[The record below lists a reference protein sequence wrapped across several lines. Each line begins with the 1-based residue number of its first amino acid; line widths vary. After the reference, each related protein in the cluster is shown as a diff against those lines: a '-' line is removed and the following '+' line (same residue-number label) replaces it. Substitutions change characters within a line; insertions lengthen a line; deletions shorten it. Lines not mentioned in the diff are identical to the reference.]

1 MKSIQQLREERKQ
14 LAANLRNFVEKF
26 PEDSKWGAD
35 EDTKYHNM
43 KSDIDSMDKQIAAF
57 EETLQIT
64 DGQQQRIDDI
74 AASQGLSGDEAAY
87 KEAQLKACTNAWLRG
102 GIENLTDEQRT
113 FMRNEVQRVNQAM
126 GTQEANNG
134 QALTHR
140 EFVSRLLEAMKAYG
154 GMRSVATVI
163 STTTGNAMDM
173 PTTDATSEEGEI
185 VGENVSS
192 DSADTSFGTA
202 SMGAFKYSSK
212 SIAIP
217 FELLQDSGID
227 LEAHIIKLLAM
238 RIGRIQNKH
247 FTVGTGSG
255 QPQGVVT
262 AASVGKTGDAAAAVT
277 FDELK
282 ELIHSVD
289 PIYRESG
296 NCRFMFNDNTLRE
309 LSLLK
314 DDNKRPIWLPG
325 VEAGDPD
332 RIYNYGYTINQQMA
346 DMAAD
351 AKPVAFGDFSH
362 YTIRDVMN
370 LMMFR
375 MTDSK
380 FTEKGQV
387 GFIGFQRADGKL
399 LDVGGAVKTLQN
411 ASS

>member
-1 MKSIQQLREERKQ
+1 MKTVQQLREERKQ

-26 PEDSKWGAD
+26 PEDSKWGSE
-35 EDTKYHNM
+35 EDTKYQNM
-43 KSDIDSMDKQIAAF
+43 KSEINSIDNQIAAF
-57 EETLQIT
+57 EETLKIT
-64 DGQQQRIDDI
+64 DGQQARIDDI
-74 AASQGLSGDEAAY
+74 AAQQGLSVDEATH
-87 KEAQLKACTNAWLRG
+87 KETKLKACMNAWLRG
-102 GIENLTDEQRT
+102 GVENLTDEQRT

-140 EFVSRLLEAMKAYG
+140 EFVARLLEAMKSFG
-154 GMRSVATVI
+154 GMRSVATVL
-163 STTTGNAMDM
+163 STATGNAMDM

-185 VGENVSS
+185 VGEN
-192 DSADTSFGTA
+192 AQAGTGDTTIGTV

-217 FELLQDSGID
+217 FELMQDSGID
-227 LEAHIIKLLAM
+227 LEAYIIRLMAM
-238 RIGRIQNKH
+238 RLGRIQNKH
-247 FTVGTGSG
+247 FTVGTGTG

-262 AASVGKTGDAAAAVT
+262 GAGVGKTGGSATSIT

-289 PIYRESG
+289 PAYREGG
-296 NCRFMFNDNTLRE
+296 NCRFMFNDNTLQE

-314 DDNKRPIWLPG
+314 DAQNRPLWLPG

-346 DMAAD
+346 DIGANG
-351 AKPVAFGDFSH
+351 KPVAFGDFSH

-375 MTDSK
+375 MTDSA
-380 FTEKGQV
+380 FTTKGQV
-387 GFIGFQRADGKL
+387 GFIGFQRSDGKL
-399 LDVGGAVKTLQN
+399 LDVGGAIKTLQN
-411 ASS
+411 AAA